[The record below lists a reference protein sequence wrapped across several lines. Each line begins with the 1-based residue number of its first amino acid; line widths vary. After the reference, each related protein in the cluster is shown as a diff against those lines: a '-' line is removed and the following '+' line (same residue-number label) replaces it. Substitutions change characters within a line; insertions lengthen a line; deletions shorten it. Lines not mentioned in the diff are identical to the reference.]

1 MRMWT
6 LIPALLMT
14 AALAA
19 GCGEQTPRPKTAGGS
34 APTTASAGAGGAGS
48 SAPAGPAAPKSES
61 ESLPGSQQ
69 SATKGAEAKPDPG
82 DANDHSNPQHD
93 ARNKK
98 DRD

>member
-6 LIPALLMT
+6 LTAALFMT

-19 GCGEQTPRPKTAGGS
+19 GCGEQTPRPKTAGS
-34 APTTASAGAGGAGS
+34 TAPTTASGGAGS

-69 SATKGAEAKPDPG
+69 SATKGAETKPDPG
-82 DANDHSNPQHD
+82 DANDHSSPQHD
-93 ARNKK
+93 SRNKK
-98 DRD
+98 DRG